1 MSETTS
7 PKATIFP
14 KNPPGSARRR
24 LDVYLAEALD
34 LLVGIPRLPQRPD
47 DVQPHVRHVAGH
59 QVGLPVGDDVD
70 LAYHC
75 RQDAALR
82 PPERLYPAPVTKLH
96 ATLPDVREGEEAIR
110 AGWGCVGLP
119 ERPSLEGEVR
129 AGAAEDPTVRPV
141 LQNEARVRAGHK
153 VRLQLVEGRLY
164 VGVPLGPE
172 DVPRLAL
179 AVRLA
184 VLLTG
189 RLVVGMEVDGEH
201 VGGVEELQQDREVRP
216 APALPDEL
224 VRELLDEV
232 VEGTAR
238 VGAVRHGAG
247 RVAVVADLPRLG
259 DDAVGDALLAES
271 LGYQALAEGVPA
283 HVESELYRVGLHGP
297 SPVSSFPCRGHSTR
311 VGALARGRYLR
322 AR

>member
-14 KNPPGSARRR
+14 KIPPGSARRR

-96 ATLPDVREGEEAIR
+96 ATLPNVREGEEAVR

-119 ERPSLEGEVR
+119 ERPSLEGEAR
-129 AGAAEDPTVRPV
+129 AGAAEDPTVRRV
-141 LQNEARVRAGHK
+141 FQDEARVRAGHK
-153 VRLQLVEGRLY
+153 VRLEFVEGRLY
-164 VGVPLGPE
+164 VGVPLVLPERAAVEVFRHDELAEVRGLLDLGDQGPGAEGMEDAARHVDGVARSDRVTGHHRVVILALEGVEEFLAGEALLYAGQDRGVRLGPE
-172 DVPRLAL
+172 NVPRLAL
-179 AVRLA
+179 AV
-184 VLLTG
+184 
-189 RLVVGMEVDGEH
+189 
-201 VGGVEELQQDREVRP
+201 P
-216 APALPDEL
+216 
-224 VRELLDEV
+224 
-232 VEGTAR
+232 
-238 VGAVRHGAG
+238 
-247 RVAVVADLPRLG
+247 
-259 DDAVGDALLAES
+259 
-271 LGYQALAEGVPA
+271 LAEGVLA
-283 HVESELYRVGLHGP
+283 HVEGELYRVGLHGP